1 MWFLSLFTKILVVL
15 LSLFSLFLCGAVA
28 TYVGSVSNYKQLYED
43 QKGLNDSLVSKN
55 SSQKR
60 LFNEK
65 ADLAKNIEAKLNDRI
80 QLLEDE
86 KSKLD
91 VELKNAQRT
100 SLESQGRINSWV
112 GVLTSFEKT
121 IANLEQSLNLTQQ
134 QLSKAHA
141 GNIQDRKE
149 LNEISASLYEKIVQM
164 QALEAD
170 RRRLLEAKLGLE
182 EQINQL
188 WGPDSEPASF
198 VPVTPERGAA
208 MAVAPPPSG
217 VALNG
222 LITEIDKSLVS
233 ISLGSDDGVKK
244 NMVLQVFRGA
254 EFICN
259 LVVTDVDMSVSAG
272 ILELVQQRPVI
283 GDYVT
288 TRL

>member
-1 MWFLSLFTKILVVL
+1 LSFFTKILVVL

-28 TYVGSVSNYKQLYED
+28 TYVGTASNYKQLYEE
-43 QKGLNDSLVSKN
+43 QKNLHDSLVSGKATL
-55 SSQKR
+55 QKS
-60 LFNEK
+60 LNAE
-65 ADLAKNIEAKLNDRI
+65 AALAKDIQAKLNDRI

-100 SLESQGRINSWV
+100 SLENQGRVNSWV

-134 QLSKAHA
+134 QLSKAH
-141 GNIQDRKE
+141 GENIQDRKA
-149 LNEISASLYEKIVQM
+149 LNEITASLYEKIVQI

-170 RRRLLEAKLGLE
+170 RRRLREAKIGLE
-182 EQINQL
+182 EQINRL
-188 WGPDSEPASF
+188 WGPDSQPVSIET
-198 VPVTPERGAA
+198 VTPEFGSARAA
-208 MAVAPPPSG
+208 APAVSG
-217 VALNG
+217 IALNG
-222 LITEIDKSLVS
+222 LITEVDKSLVS

-254 EFICN
+254 EFVCN
-259 LVVTDVDMSVSAG
+259 LVVTDVDVSRSAG
-272 ILELVQQRPVI
+272 IPELVQQRPIV